1 MKKSKNLKNK
11 GQVKGQVD
19 NGRKKAPEPD
29 KTISI
34 DRFRINLLVK
44 CIVQHDQLGVR
55 HNLENYDALICTD
68 EKDTAS
74 LYNVEEIIKNGA
86 TIGTPYKQENAEIV
100 IYNSLTTQILRKEDM
115 LDPNEFNSFSGYQ
128 HKLLNGMLRAVEE
141 HFREFLQEVAVYWE
155 TKIPHTDKPSEIAFG
170 LTKLVVNFLSSTII
184 GKREPMIPDLV
195 TFRGDTTLMSMNEG
209 LIYEMLDGSRSG
221 KKYTYLFSRTTS
233 ENFATVLLE
242 VLNKKLQQRD
252 EISGFD
258 KMNQSDL
265 EKSKYNLPSD
275 TKERLQ
281 WMTDYYG
288 LNAVNR
294 TERLAYKNA
303 ELMYLF
309 RVLQDSKIILDNL
322 PKEQLVLAI
331 SILTGMSCNTI
342 YNKYPYEA
350 PYDFRKMVDN
360 KNPDSIKAVK
370 NKICNA
376 AKDAFIAAGKKEI

>member
-1 MKKSKNLKNK
+1 MEHRRE
-11 GQVKGQVD
+11 G
-19 NGRKKAPEPD
+19 APEPD

-44 CIVQHDQLGVR
+44 CIVQHDQLGAR

-74 LYNVEEIIKNGA
+74 LYNVEEIIRNGA
-86 TIGTPYKQENAEIV
+86 TIGIPYKQENVEII
-100 IYNSLTTQILRKEDM
+100 IYNSLTTQMLRKEDM
-115 LDPNEFNSFSGYQ
+115 LDSNEFNSFSGYQ
-128 HKLLNGMLRAVEE
+128 HKLLNGMLCAVEE
-141 HFREFLQEVAVYWE
+141 HFREFVQEVAVYWE

-170 LTKLVVNFLSSTII
+170 LTKLVVDFLSSTII

-195 TFRGDTTLMSMNEG
+195 TYGERETHLILWEESRVDEMSG
-209 LIYEMLDGSRSG
+209 GRRSG

-265 EKSKYNLPSD
+265 EKTKYNLPSD
-275 TKERLQ
+275 TMERLQ
-281 WMTDYYG
+281 WISNYYQ

-294 TERLAYKNA
+294 TERLSYKNA
-303 ELMYLF
+303 ELMFLF
-309 RVLQDSKIILDNL
+309 RVLQDSKFILDNL
-322 PKEQLVLAI
+322 PKEQLALAI
-331 SILTGMSCNTI
+331 SILTGVSCNTV
-342 YNKYPYEA
+342 YNKYPFEA
-350 PYDFRKMVDN
+350 PYDFQRMVDN
-360 KNPDSIKAVK
+360 KNPDSRNAVK

-376 AKDAFIAAGKKEI
+376 VKDAFIAAGKKEI